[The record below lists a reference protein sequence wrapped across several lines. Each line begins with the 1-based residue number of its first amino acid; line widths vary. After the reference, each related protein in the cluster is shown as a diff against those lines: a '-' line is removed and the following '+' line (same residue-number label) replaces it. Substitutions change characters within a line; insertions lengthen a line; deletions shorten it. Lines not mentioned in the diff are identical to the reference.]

1 MKKIAYFLTVVLT
14 IFTLMPSFTLAAPG
28 KAKAPQTKAKV
39 ALPQV
44 PITYPGDTDQTVIR
58 RAKLV
63 EEAKKEGVVVWWG
76 DLKPNEANPIIAEF
90 NKAYPFIKIE
100 FARQASD
107 EKAAQLEAEFA
118 AGQVSADV
126 MEGGGRPNFPRWRE
140 IGLIEKF
147 TDMIP
152 NIGKIPKTMYSRYG
166 DWAMAGNNAIVPMY
180 NTKLVS
186 AAEAPKKWE
195 DLLNPKWKGQM
206 AMTTDMKVWA
216 VFALAPNGWGMKK
229 TEDFLTKL
237 KKQEIIWAAGGH
249 TGGHSLLIAG
259 DFKILIEDYLYHC
272 LQSQILKKAP
282 VNWIKVSPVPI
293 TGQSVTKMGHSP
305 HPNAAKL
312 FLEWLFSPTGL
323 KAYESTTQRGAI
335 FKGAGTIQSKLLEG
349 STLMPRTED
358 MELEMSKLGIMDK
371 FAAILGVK
379 ASY

>member
-1 MKKIAYFLTVVLT
+1 MKKIAYSLIVVLT
-14 IFTLMPSFTLAAPG
+14 IFVFLPLSSFAAQA
-28 KAKAPQTKAKV
+28 KAKAPQTKVKA

-44 PITYPGDTDQTVIR
+44 PVTYPGDTDQTIIR

-63 EEAKKEGVVVWWG
+63 EEAKKEGAVVWWG
-76 DLKPNEANPIIAEF
+76 DLKPEEAKPIIAEF
-90 NKAYPFIKIE
+90 NKVYPYINVD

-107 EKAAQLEAEFA
+107 EKAAQLEAEFS
-118 AGQVSADV
+118 AGQVNVDI
-126 MEGGGRPNFPRWRE
+126 MEGGGRPNFPRWRK
-140 IGLIEKF
+140 IGLLEKF

-152 NIGKIPKTMYSRYG
+152 NIAKIPKTMYSRYG

-180 NTKLVS
+180 NTKLVT

-195 DLLNPKWKGQM
+195 DLLDPKWKGQM

-229 TEDFLTKL
+229 TEDFLAKL

-249 TGGHSLLIAG
+249 TGGQSLLVAG
-259 DFKILIEDYLYHC
+259 DYKILIEDYLYHC
-272 LQSQILKKAP
+272 LQSQKKGAP
-282 VNWIKVSPVPI
+282 VNWIKVSPIPI
-293 TGQSVTKMGHSP
+293 TGQAVTKMGHSA
-305 HPNAAKL
+305 HPNAARL

-323 KAYESTTQRGAI
+323 KAYESVTQRGAI
-335 FKGAGTIQSKLLEG
+335 FKGAGTNQAKLVEG

-358 MELEMSKLGIMDK
+358 MELKMTEMGLMDK